1 MRVLGIIGS
10 LRAESHN
17 RRLLRAA
24 ADKLPPDTELVTFEG
39 LKSVEPID
47 ETDEH
52 ENGGGMPGVDTLFA
66 AIRSATRFCSSPPS
80 TTGQSPAF
88 SRMPG
93 TGNRVRRP
101 RRHRSPTSLWR

>member
-24 ADKLPPDTELVTFEG
+24 AGQLPPDTELVIFEG
-39 LKSVEPID
+39 LKSVEPFD

-52 ENGGGMPGVDTLFA
+52 ENGGGMPGADALSP
-66 AIRSATRFCSSPPS
+66 RSARPTRFCSSPPS
-80 TTGQSPAF
+80 TTAQSLAF
-88 SRMPG
+88 SRMPW
-93 TGNRVRRP
+93 TGHRVRRP